1 MSILNKAVFG
11 ALAVCFVAGAFAQ
24 TTLKNSPGTQGATA
38 LGGVHAADNFSLE
51 VPHLIYQGSGTGGG
65 TLGPSSTLYR
75 PEVIN
80 LDGLTIADVL
90 RACGTTIDENLIVQ
104 AVRLEKDTPWWKCLA
119 FVSGPGSGSNTNFTT
134 GFKKATNDDLTKHV
148 VNIALGLPQ
157 DVVGL
162 GNRAL
167 LFSPP
172 NTKYTIKVVYV
183 VRDPITGRIG
193 APMVC
198 VYVVMVKVPTVTD
211 IRAAVDYFSTV
222 AAGATQKPKIT
233 WSVVKALN
241 LALDETDPLAALI
254 AFETVVAEK
263 SVDFTALLAA
273 GDVRFY
279 HGYMIDDSEEPI
291 GCLLIEMANAALWF

>member
-24 TTLKNSPGTQGATA
+24 TTVKNSPGSHGATA
-38 LGGVHAADNFSLE
+38 LGGVHSADGFSLE
-51 VPHLIYQGSGTGGG
+51 VPHLIYQTDGTGGG
-65 TLGPSSTLYR
+65 GSQTIGPPLYR

-90 RACGTTIDENLIVQ
+90 RACGTTIDDNLIVQ

-119 FVSGPGSGSNTNFTT
+119 FISGPGSGSNTNFTT
-134 GFKKATNDDLTKHV
+134 GFKKATNDDLNKHV

-183 VRDPITGRIG
+183 IRDPITGRIG

-198 VYVVMVKVPTVTD
+198 VYVVQVKVPTVTD
-211 IRAAVDYFSTV
+211 IRAAIDYFSTV
-222 AAGATQKPKIT
+222 AAGATQ
-233 WSVVKALN
+233 
-241 LALDETDPLAALI
+241 
-254 AFETVVAEK
+254 
-263 SVDFTALLAA
+263 
-273 GDVRFY
+273 
-279 HGYMIDDSEEPI
+279 
-291 GCLLIEMANAALWF
+291 